1 MSMATADATAATA
14 IVTMTTDMIMGK
26 VRGT

>member
-1 MSMATADATAATA
+1 MNMATADATAATA

-26 VRGT
+26 EHGT

>member
-14 IVTMTTDMIMGK
+14 IVTMITDMIMGK
-26 VRGT
+26 VHGT